1 MKYASA
7 AVFVVVVFASPTYAQ
22 AKDLYTI
29 GNGEDACG
37 AWLKLR
43 QNEIVHQGQV
53 KWVLGFLTGSNYRTE
68 GQGAPAD
75 TAAVEA
81 FVDQYCQ
88 NNPSD
93 QLFMAAAAL
102 VQESGG
108 PAALHK
114 FKK

>member
-1 MKYASA
+1 MKYTS
-7 AVFVVVVFASPTYAQ
+7 VVVLVVFLFGSLTDAQ
-22 AKDLYTI
+22 ATDLYTI
-29 GNGEDACG
+29 GNGQDACG

-43 QNEIVHQGQV
+43 QNESVHQGQV

-75 TAAVEA
+75 SAAIEA

-88 NNPSD
+88 NNPSH

-108 PAALHK
+108 PVALHQY
-114 FKK
+114 KK

>member
-1 MKYASA
+1 MKHAS
-7 AVFVVVVFASPTYAQ
+7 VIVSVVFLFGPLTHAQ
-22 AKDLYTI
+22 ATDLYTL
-29 GNGEDACG
+29 GNGQDGCG
-37 AWLKLR
+37 GWLKLR

-53 KWVLGFLTGSNYRTE
+53 KWILGFLTGSNYRTE

-75 TAAVEA
+75 STAVEA

-88 NNPSD
+88 NNPAH

-108 PAALHK
+108 PHALHQY
-114 FKK
+114 KK

>member
-1 MKYASA
+1 MKYAS
-7 AVFVVVVFASPTYAQ
+7 VVVLVVFLFGPLTHAQ
-22 AKDLYTI
+22 ATDLYTL
-29 GNGEDACG
+29 GNGQDACG
-37 AWLKLR
+37 SWLKLR

-53 KWVLGFLTGSNYRTE
+53 NWLLGFLTGSNYRTE

-75 TAAVEA
+75 SAAVEA

-88 NNPSD
+88 NNPAH

-108 PAALHK
+108 PTAFHQY
-114 FKK
+114 KK